1 MFILSCLEDAL
12 GVLELSEITP
22 CALEECMARVR
33 ALVELGALSL
43 EFDDEADE
51 RDHQRAL
58 RAAAQARRGSGEI
71 RVTEPAQT
79 GVRMRPELDV
89 KNRTRV
95 LIGAITL
102 GRKRPV
108 GAIEEPV
115 SEQAVSSSRLLPV
128 R

>member
-22 CALEECMARVR
+22 CTLEECMDRVR
-33 ALVELGALSL
+33 VLVELGALDL
-43 EFDDEADE
+43 EFDEEADE

-58 RAAAQARRGSGEI
+58 REAAQARRGSGEI
-71 RVTEPAQT
+71 RLPENAHT
-79 GVRMRPELDV
+79 GVRMRPEVDM
-89 KNRTRV
+89 KSRTRV

-115 SEQAVSSSRLLPV
+115 SEQAMSSSRHLPA